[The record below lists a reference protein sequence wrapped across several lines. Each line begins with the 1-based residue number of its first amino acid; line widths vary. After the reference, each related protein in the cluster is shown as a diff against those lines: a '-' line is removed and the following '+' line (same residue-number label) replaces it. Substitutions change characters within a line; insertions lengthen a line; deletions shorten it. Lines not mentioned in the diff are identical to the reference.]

1 MSSLSDKLIL
11 WTKTTLPDNSGEQSD
26 VDERDEESRPASSHA
41 SRGAGGEDDLE
52 AEGEVVHHVVQEARR
67 LQISSIDLDLFLE
80 LAR

>member
-11 WTKTTLPDNSGEQSD
+11 RTKTTLPDNGGEQSD

-41 SRGAGGEDDLE
+41 CRRTGGEDDLE

-80 LAR
+80 LAG